1 MSKSFYH
8 RIITS
13 AREFAK
19 EWHLIIAGAMLAAMF
34 GLSLGAM
41 VGDSA
46 IVDEVAHVPAAYSYL
61 HYGDYRLNPEH
72 PPLIKDLAG
81 LPLQFM
87 NLKFPDEN
95 AAWTTDVNGQ
105 WETGWTFLYHIG
117 NDADAILFWAR
128 LPILLLAIAFGI
140 VLYRFCYRR
149 WGKAVA
155 LLTLFFY
162 AFSPNLIAHSHYV
175 TTDLGASVFM
185 FLALVAFVRYAER
198 STRVNLFLL
207 TLALAFAQLAKF
219 SAVLL
224 FPFLGIASLI
234 LVALHVRKSE
244 RTARLKT
251 LTGGLI
257 LASLLSVLIVWVAY
271 IPHTAA
277 MPQDVQ
283 DRLIRGALYDPAAT
297 PIVNVL
303 TTINDVPIFKPLA
316 QYALG
321 ISMVFSR
328 IAGGNITY
336 FNGQI
341 SNQGFWLYFPELF
354 LMKTQI
360 ALLILGVVS
369 LIGGGM
375 ILRRNHTVTLASAIV
390 TSWRRH
396 QMEWTL
402 GTFAIFYFAISVSG
416 NLNLGIRHILPIYV
430 PLFVLVA
437 IGTVVIARK
446 LSSTARWQ
454 VPTAITL
461 AILIPWYAVSTILAY
476 PFYTSYFNELTGG
489 GAGAGR
495 YFSDS
500 NVDWGQDMLRLKDYV
515 ESHPEIE
522 RIAVDYFGGAIPQYY
537 FCDRT
542 YDSNGSIIPN
552 GSGYDCAGS
561 VYEEWHSTYGTYTGQ
576 YIAVSET
583 YLQNDRYYSELAG
596 TPGYANLRAMEPI
609 AKVGNSI
616 YVYKLY

>member
-1 MSKSFYH
+1 MSESFYY
-8 RIITS
+8 RIITP
-13 AREFAK
+13 ARDFAK
-19 EWHLIIAGAMLAAMF
+19 EWHLIIAGALLAAMF

-41 VGDSA
+41 AGDSA
-46 IVDEVAHVPAAYSYL
+46 IVDEVAHVPSAYSYL

-72 PPLIKDLAG
+72 PPLIKDMAG

-105 WETGWTFLYHIG
+105 WETGWTFLYHMG

-140 VLYRFCYRR
+140 ILYRFCYRR

-162 AFSPNLIAHSHYV
+162 TFSPNLIAHSHYV

-185 FLALVAFVRYAER
+185 LLALVAFVRYAER

-207 TLALAFAQLAKF
+207 ALALAFAQLAKF

-224 FPFLGIASLI
+224 FPFLGIVSL
-234 LVALHVRKSE
+234 VMVGLHIQKSE

-251 LTGGLI
+251 LTGGLM
-257 LASLLSVLIVWVAY
+257 LASLISVIIVWVAY
-271 IPHTAA
+271 IPHTVN

-283 DRLIRGALYDPAAT
+283 DRLIRGTLYDPAAK
-297 PIVNVL
+297 PIINVL

-316 QYALG
+316 QYVLG

-328 IAGGNITY
+328 VAGGNITY

-341 SNQGFWLYFPELF
+341 SNNSYRLYFPELF
-354 LMKTQI
+354 LFKTQI
-360 ALLILGVVS
+360 AFLILG
-369 LIGGGM
+369 LAC
-375 ILRRNHTVTLASAIV
+375 LASGIV
-390 TSWRRH
+390 ALGRRRAHQYLAALLASWRRH

-402 GTFAIFYFAISVSG
+402 GAFAGFYFAVSVLG

-430 PLFVLVA
+430 PLFVVVA
-437 IGTVVIARK
+437 IGTVGIARR
-446 LSSTARWQ
+446 LAGTQRWQ
-454 VPTAITL
+454 VPAAVAL
-461 AILIPWYAVSTILAY
+461 AILLPWYALSTILAY
-476 PFYTSYFNELTGG
+476 PSFTSYFNEFTGG

-500 NVDWGQDMLRLKDYV
+500 SVDWGQDLLRLKTYV
-515 ESHPEIE
+515 ASHPEINH
-522 RIAVDYFGGAIPQYY
+522 IAVDYFGGAIPQYY

-542 YDSNGSIIPN
+542 YDSNGNVIPN
-552 GSGYDCAGS
+552 GSGYDCTGS

-583 YLQNDRYYSELAG
+583 YLQNDRYYSALAG
-596 TPGYANLRAMEPI
+596 TPGYANLRAMTPI